1 MSVGR
6 WSDAEDND
14 VDENDAD
21 EAGDESAEGDDEGND
36 DFGLRRRRFVF
47 QKTHFN
53 GCPPTLS
60 LPASSACS
68 FKVYFL

>member
-36 DFGLRRRRFVF
+36 DFGLRRRRLVF
-47 QKTHFN
+47 QKTHLN
-53 GCPPTLS
+53 GCPPT
-60 LPASSACS
+60 
-68 FKVYFL
+68 